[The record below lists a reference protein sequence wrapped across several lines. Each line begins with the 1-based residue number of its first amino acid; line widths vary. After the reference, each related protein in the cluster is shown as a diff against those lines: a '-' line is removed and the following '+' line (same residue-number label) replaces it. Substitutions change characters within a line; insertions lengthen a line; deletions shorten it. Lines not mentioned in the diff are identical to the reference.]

1 MFPTFYSNECFP
13 LVILEAME
21 YGLPV
26 VSTNEG
32 GIQDIILDGKTGY
45 VVEKHNPAALAT
57 ALEHLIN
64 DPGLRTRM
72 GNAGRKRFEEAFTEE
87 VFEKRISECLAIQ
100 CNKLG

>member
-32 GIQDIILDGKTGY
+32 GIQDIISDGKTGY
-45 VVEKHNPAALAT
+45 VVEKQNPAALAT
-57 ALEHLIN
+57 ALENLFKN
-64 DPGLRTRM
+64 PSLCTQM
-72 GNAGRKRFEEAFTEE
+72 GNAGRKRFEEMFTEE
-87 VFEKRISECLAIQ
+87 WFEGRMVECLEGT
-100 CNKLG
+100 L